1 MEKTQDFA
9 SSLFDMEQ
17 QLSYT
22 RDECKRLAKEKEALE
37 QKVGELESVPTET
50 LNDIIADLEEQ
61 NKELRG
67 ENDSVRAKLE
77 ERESSNKLIEETFSG
92 GGEQGA
98 DVQEPG
104 KTELVGS
111 LNVSLDKMNQLM
123 SLLKKEQDANE
134 ELNKKLQRFLSME
147 QRDEDDID
155 RFVSNYV

>member
-1 MEKTQDFA
+1 M
-9 SSLFDMEQ
+9 
-17 QLSYT
+17 
-22 RDECKRLAKEKEALE
+22 
-37 QKVGELESVPTET
+37 
-50 LNDIIADLEEQ
+50 
-61 NKELRG
+61 
-67 ENDSVRAKLE
+67 RAKLE